1 MVTISLR
8 PSTAGC
14 WSISRARITLFSDL
28 QLGPAIKLA
37 REVARDEHLRSLRVI
52 LVEMPGPEVMMVL
65 ACYGDRDCTNPC
77 AVMMA

>member
-8 PSTAGC
+8 PSTVGR
-14 WSISRARITLFSDL
+14 WSISRAHITLFSDL

-37 REVARDEHLRSLRVI
+37 REVARDEHLRSRRAI
-52 LVEMPGPEVMMVL
+52 LVEMPGPEAMIIL
-65 ACYGDRDCTNPC
+65 ARYGDRDCTNPC